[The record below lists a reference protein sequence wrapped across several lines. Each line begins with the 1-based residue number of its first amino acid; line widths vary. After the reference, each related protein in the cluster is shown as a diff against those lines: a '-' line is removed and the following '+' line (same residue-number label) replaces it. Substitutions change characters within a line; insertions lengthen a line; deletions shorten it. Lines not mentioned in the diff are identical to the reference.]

1 MESMEGSNHE
11 DSEGSRNSAKDKMA
25 MARRSRVG
33 KKLGVAQFNW
43 SEGLK
48 MENNNRLRLVIL

>member
-25 MARRSRVG
+25 MAMVEKQGREEAWCGTV
-33 KKLGVAQFNW
+33 
-43 SEGLK
+43 
-48 MENNNRLRLVIL
+48 